1 MPQRTKMNIL
11 CFENQQPA
19 VEQPPVEQ
27 LAATS
32 LLKTNLNLA
41 MQKSST
47 TKEGGSPQSLV

>member
-11 CFENQQPA
+11 CFENQQSA
-19 VEQPPVEQ
+19 MEQPPAEQ
-27 LAATS
+27 VTAPS